1 MAKPSIEE
9 MVMLA
14 QQLRQTPHRER
25 GAFVARHAN
34 ALQVTPKTL
43 YEWIGEITKTDRKP
57 RSDKGTSS
65 LTREEAMLVSSVL
78 RESRKQ
84 TGKQLGK
91 VSLAVEILRSN
102 GMIRADVIDKNTGEI
117 RDLSDSAIERA
128 LRCYG
133 LHPDQMDRPAPA
145 QALRTSHPNHLWQID
160 ASLCVL
166 YYLPRDKGLAVMDHA
181 VFYHNKPGNSTKIES
196 DRVWRYAITDH
207 TSGAGYLEYV
217 YGGESGENLAS
228 VFINAMQYR
237 GKADPFHG
245 VPVIAM
251 LDPGSANTGALFKNL
266 CASLGVRLQINGVH
280 NPRAKGQVEGFHN
293 IIERDFESRLKLAPI
308 SNLDELNQR
317 AWQWMRSFNAVQ
329 VHRRTGM
336 TRYAAWSRI
345 TASQLIKAPSIEIC
359 RNLTHSKPEPRTIN
373 GYMQVSWRANQ
384 YDVGHI
390 PGINVGDKVDVATNP
405 WREGSVRIIVRD
417 TQGLE
422 QFHEADMI
430 RRDDFGFGEGAALI
444 GTEFKRHTD
453 TPTVTAQKLLD
464 KLAMEA
470 NTQGEVDGKRKAK
483 TIPFGGKV
491 DSFKPIE
498 DAEPNLPSW
507 IEKRGTESP
516 VQTPDIHLRPL
527 SLVETAKQLYAKLGD
542 KWKPEFYAE
551 LKTTYPMCEVP
562 QEHLDD
568 LRAYFAGDASR
579 KPASARPA
587 LRVVGGG

>member
-1 MAKPSIEE
+1 
-9 MVMLA
+9 MLA

-65 LTREEAMLVSSVL
+65 LTHEEAMLVSSVL

-133 LHPDQMDRPAPA
+133 LHPDQLDRPAPA

-196 DRVWRYAITDH
+196 ERVWRYAITDH
-207 TSGAGYLEYV
+207 TSGAAYLEYV

-237 GKADPFHG
+237 GKTDPFHG
-245 VPVIAM
+245 VPLIAM

-317 AWQWMRSFNAVQ
+317 AWQWMRNINSLQ
-329 VHRRTGM
+329 IHRRHGM

-359 RNLTHSKPEPRTIN
+359 RNLTHSKPESRVIN

-405 WREGSVRIIVRD
+405 WREGSIRVIVRD

-430 RRDDFGFGEGAALI
+430 KRDDFGFDGKAALV
-444 GTEFKRHTD
+444 GAEFKSHVD
-453 TPTVTAQKLLD
+453 TPTVTAQKLLE
-464 KLAMEA
+464 KLAMDA
-470 NTQGEVDGKRKAK
+470 STQGEAEGKRKAK

-491 DSFKPIE
+491 DAFKPIE
-498 DAEPNLPSW
+498 DAEPNLPDW
-507 IEKRGTESP
+507 MEKRGTESP
-516 VQTPDIHLRPL
+516 VQTPDIRLRPL
-527 SLVETAKQLYAKLGD
+527 SLVEAAKQLCARLGD
-542 KWKPEFYAE
+542 KWKPEYFAE
-551 LKTTYPMCEVP
+551 LKAIHPMCEVP

-568 LRAYFAGDASR
+568 LHAYFAGDVSC

>member
-1 MAKPSIEE
+1 
-9 MVMLA
+9 MLA

-25 GAFVARHAN
+25 GAFIARHAN

-43 YEWIGEITKTDRKP
+43 YEWIGEITKTGRKP

-102 GMIRADVIDKNTGEI
+102 GMIRADVVDKNTGEV
-117 RDLSDSAIERA
+117 RDLSNSAIERA

-166 YYLPRDKGLAVMDHA
+166 YYLPRDKGLAVMDRA

-196 DRVWRYAITDH
+196 ERVWRYAITDH

-237 GKADPFHG
+237 GKTDPFHG

-266 CASLGVRLQINGVH
+266 CTSLGVRLQINGVH

-336 TRYAAWSRI
+336 TRYSAWSRI
-345 TASQLIKAPSIEIC
+345 TASQLVKAPSIEVC
-359 RNLTHSKPEPRTIN
+359 RSLTHSKPEPRTIN
-373 GYMQVSWRANQ
+373 GYMQVNWKANQ

-405 WREGSVRIIVRD
+405 WREGSIRVIVRD

-430 RRDDFGFGEGAALI
+430 KRNDFGFDEGAALV
-444 GTEFKRHTD
+444 GTEFKSHVD

-470 NTQGEVDGKRKAK
+470 STQGEAEGKRKAK

-491 DSFKPIE
+491 ESFKPIE
-498 DAEPNLPSW
+498 DNEPSLPNW
-507 IEKRGTESP
+507 MEKRGTESP
-516 VQTPDIHLRPL
+516 VQAPDIRLRPL
-527 SLVETAKQLYAKLGD
+527 SPVEAAKQLRGRLGD
-542 KWKPEFYAE
+542 KWKPEYFARLKAE
-551 LKTTYPMCEVP
+551 CPTDQVT
-562 QEHLDD
+562 QEKLDELERSLLDD
-568 LRAYFAGDASR
+568 ANRVT
-579 KPASARPA
+579 RPA